1 MRGPFFYV
9 IFLFV
14 LASCGITHNV
24 PKGPYPNSFDK
35 PNIVNSFVDQNGNFY
50 PDNWR
55 KTYGEPPKS
64 GDINAYSLMKIAT
77 EKGIEKQLK
86 SFEKTR
92 MLAVSSKVK
101 SKDRVFIFV
110 HGFNAPSDE
119 VNESYEYM
127 RKLIKLNPT
136 KDEVIKFYWDGLHT
150 TNPFSGAKV
159 WFSATS
165 FSQMAGEFGLRNLL
179 NSIHNKKIILIS
191 HSRGASVVLSA
202 LSSAAF
208 SESFAKGTLEN
219 HNVDVSDVKKLAEN
233 GNDIT
238 CIMLAPAI
246 GIDDFK
252 IKDIVSGTDS
262 FCTLSKQ
269 VKKIHITVN
278 NTDVMLKKFV
288 GFLSNKLKAT
298 DLGYKVDVCNELMK
312 HYPIIKYTDFTGMK
326 SHNFNKYI
334 RNPKFK
340 SLLKAEGIAVNR

>member
-1 MRGPFFYV
+1 MRGQLFYL
-9 IFLFV
+9 FLLFSMV
-14 LASCGITHNV
+14 SCDIAHNV
-24 PKGPYPNSFDK
+24 PKDPYPNSFDK

-64 GDINAYSLMKIAT
+64 GDVNAYSLMKIAT
-77 EKGIEKQLK
+77 EKGIESQLK
-86 SFEKTR
+86 GFEKTR
-92 MLAVSSKVK
+92 MLAVGSKVK
-101 SKDRVFIFV
+101 AKDRVFIFV

-127 RKLIKLNPT
+127 RKLLKLNT
-136 KDEVIKFYWDGLHT
+136 NKDEVVKFYWDGLHT
-150 TNPFSGAKV
+150 TNPFGGAKV

-179 NSIHNKKIILIS
+179 NSISNKKIILIS

-202 LSSAAF
+202 LSSATF
-208 SESFAKGTLEN
+208 STSFAKGTLEN
-219 HNVDVSDVKKLAEN
+219 HNVDVDGAKKLAEN
-233 GNDIT
+233 GNDIM

-246 GIDDFK
+246 GIEDFK
-252 IKDIVSGTDS
+252 SKDVEKGTDS
-262 FCTLSKQ
+262 YRTFSKQ

-298 DLGYKVDVCNELMK
+298 DLGYKVDVYNELVK
-312 HYPIIKYTDFTGMK
+312 YYPFMQYTDFTGMK
-326 SHNFNKYI
+326 SHDFNKYI

-340 SLLKAEGIAVNR
+340 GMLKADGIAVTR